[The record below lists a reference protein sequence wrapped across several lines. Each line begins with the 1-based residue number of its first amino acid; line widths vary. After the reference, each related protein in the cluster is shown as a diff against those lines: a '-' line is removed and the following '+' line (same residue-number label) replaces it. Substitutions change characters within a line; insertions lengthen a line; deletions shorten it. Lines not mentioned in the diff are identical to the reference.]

1 MLMSFP
7 PRVVSLRPV
16 AIDPVSI
23 VPQLQ
28 KRSAA
33 NSYTHVNCCV
43 IQSFQKHFPDSDRKE
58 WETTV
63 QQTNKNGTKG
73 GNR

>member
-1 MLMSFP
+1 
-7 PRVVSLRPV
+7 VSLRPV

-28 KRSAA
+28 ERSAA

-43 IQSFQKHFPDSDRKE
+43 IQSFQKHYPDSDRKE
-58 WETTV
+58 WETIV
-63 QQTNKNGTKG
+63 QQTNKKG
-73 GNR
+73 PKRGKR